1 MKAIQIEAFGN
12 PAEVVKAVDIPDVSA
27 PAAGEVVIALE
38 ASPINQYDL
47 LMIAGGYGYRPRLP
61 AIMGTEGVGRVVAV
75 GAGVKHL
82 KEGDRTLVPFLYP
95 TWAERIKTD
104 APWLRPLPPGDINQ
118 FAMMG
123 VNPPTAYLL
132 LTDIVKL
139 PPGSWVIQN
148 GANSGVG
155 RATVAIA
162 KSLGLRTVNVVR
174 RDEVVAEMRALG
186 GDVVLVDGPDLAK
199 RVAAETEN
207 APITLALDGVSDTSP
222 MNLMNCLSES
232 GVLVS
237 YGGTS
242 RKPMVVQPG
251 SFIFKKQTIRG
262 FWLLH
267 WYQSAKPV
275 EIMVMFD
282 HLAPLIAAGTISA
295 PVAATYG
302 FDQVREAITK
312 AAQSGGKVLF
322 TPKT

>member
-12 PAEVVKAVDIPDVSA
+12 PAEVVKAVDIPDVGA
-27 PAAGEVVIALE
+27 PTAGEVVIALE

-82 KEGDRTLVPFLYP
+82 KEGDRTLVPFLHP
-95 TWAERIKTD
+95 TWAERVKTD
-104 APWLRPLPPGDINQ
+104 ASWLRPLPPGDINQ

-139 PPGSWVIQN
+139 PHGFWVIQN

-162 KSLGLRTVNVVR
+162 KALGLRTGNVGR
-174 RDEVVAEMRALG
+174 RDAVVAELKALG
-186 GDVVLVDGPDLAK
+186 GDVVLVDGPDLAQ
-199 RVAAETEN
+199 RVAAETGN
-207 APITLALDGVSDTSP
+207 APIRLALDGVADTSP
-222 MNLMNCLSES
+222 TNLMNCLSEG

-251 SFIFKKQTIRG
+251 SLIFGKQTVRG
-262 FWLLH
+262 FWLRY
-267 WYQSAKPV
+267 WYQSARP
-275 EIMVMFD
+275 ED
-282 HLAPLIAAGTISA
+282 
-295 PVAATYG
+295 
-302 FDQVREAITK
+302 IT
-312 AAQSGGKVLF
+312 
-322 TPKT
+322 

>member
-1 MKAIQIEAFGN
+1 VAAIQARSHHIDGEVALMKAIQIEAFGS
-12 PAEVVKAVDIPDVSA
+12 PAEVAKVVDVPDVGA
-27 PAAGEVVIALE
+27 PAPGEVVITVE

-47 LMIAGGYGYRPRLP
+47 LMIAGGYGYRPQLP
-61 AIMGTEGVGRVVAV
+61 AIMGTEGAGRVVAV

-82 KEGDRTLVPFLYP
+82 KEGDRTLVPFLHP
-95 TWAERIKTD
+95 SWAERIRTD

-139 PPGSWVIQN
+139 PRGSWVIQN

-155 RATVAIA
+155 RAIVAIA
-162 KSLGLRTVNVVR
+162 KSLRLRTVNVVR

-186 GDVVLVDGPDLAK
+186 GDVVLLDGSDLAK
-199 RVAAETEN
+199 RVTAETGN
-207 APITLALDGVSDTSP
+207 APIALALDGVGDTSS
-222 MNLMNCLSES
+222 MNLMSCLSEN

-242 RKPMVVQPG
+242 RKPMVVNPG

-262 FWLLH
+262 FWFSLLVSISPAGRD
-267 WYQSAKPV
+267 YRDVRSSGAADCRGDDLGPGRR
-275 EIMVMFD
+275 
-282 HLAPLIAAGTISA
+282 HLPFRPG
-295 PVAATYG
+295 
-302 FDQVREAITK
+302 Q
-312 AAQSGGKVLF
+312 
-322 TPKT
+322 